1 MDAEHYRRR
10 ARHYLIRARRMI
22 SPVNRATMIDMA
34 VIWMRMADW
43 AKAENPLIQQQP
55 QQQVKPQIPS
65 SAATS
70 KTNVFGSKALIGKVF
85 DDVLHTLGLVQE
97 DPITRLVAKKVI
109 ELAQA
114 GERDSDRLKRLTL
127 EAFEG

>member
-1 MDAEHYRRR
+1 
-10 ARHYLIRARRMI
+10 
-22 SPVNRATMIDMA
+22 MIDMA
-34 VIWMRMADW
+34 VICMRMADW

-55 QQQVKPQIPS
+55 QQQVKPQGPS

-85 DDVLHTLGLVQE
+85 DDVLHTLGLVDRE
-97 DPITRLVAKKVI
+97 DPITRMVAKKVI

-114 GERDSDRLKRLTL
+114 GERDPVRLKQLTL
-127 EAFEG
+127 AAFEGRPN